1 MPLNKPW
8 TVYQPGSDRHLPGNL
23 GVYEIGDAGG
33 TVLYIGYAG
42 GRTRFGLR
50 ERIPAHFSDR
60 ETNPVLRGRAHAY
73 RYEVNQMY
81 LTRWID
87 LHGRHKDEH
96 GRVPEGNEASGEP
109 LPEVARRLRAG
120 SSSP

>member
-8 TVYQPGSDRHLPGNL
+8 TAYQPGSDHDLPGNL
-23 GVYEIGDAGG
+23 GVYEIGDAAG

-50 ERIPAHFSDR
+50 ERIPAHFSER
-60 ETNPVLRGRAHAY
+60 EANPVLRDRAHAY

-81 LTRWID
+81 LTRWTD
-87 LHGRHKDEH
+87 LLGRHQAEH
-96 GRVPEGNEASGEP
+96 HRVPEGNEAAGEP
-109 LPEVARRLRAG
+109 LPRLARRSRLSG
-120 SSSP
+120 